1 MQAGGLRQADRMPI
15 ASIPVFL
22 ELVVRSLPLQ
32 CRQMADKSTLTP
44 GMLVKVTDG
53 AFAGQIGVVLDS
65 RNAVDSMG
73 HSCPPI
79 MTGHYWVKLT
89 LPNSEF
95 QAHLYQ
101 DEIEPMDSATG
112 KKTPET

>member
-1 MQAGGLRQADRMPI
+1 MQAGGLPQAYRMPI

-22 ELVVRSLPLQ
+22 ELEVRSLPLQ
-32 CRQMADKSTLTP
+32 SRLMADKSTLTP

-53 AFAGQIGVVLDS
+53 AFAGQVGVVLDS

-73 HSCPPI
+73 NLCPPT
-79 MTGHYWVKLT
+79 MTGHYWVMLS

-101 DEIEPMDSATG
+101 DEIEHIGST
-112 KKTPET
+112 